1 MEQPSETPKQGAA
14 SGKLPG
20 QKPEGAHVEAV
31 PHPPKGE
38 EHKNLPTPSPGG
50 ATPGQPDQPD
60 QRSAELAR
68 NLNNLASEVVVAD
81 EWGLFKD
88 ARREAVAEQPLHIYQ
103 TLALAYQALAAGRLD
118 DVEVGLLTGRA
129 ALNRAQNGDRVWQIN
144 NHFGFLPIV
153 FIAFSTLLV
162 HWFVFQRWLAVSG
175 PDIITHA
182 AFAGMVGAV
191 LRSLYW
197 LQFQTGKG
205 LLRPRW
211 FTSFIVAPPIGAIF
225 GWLVSL
231 LVKSA
236 AQVVSKGT
244 VETDWRTVSLLAA
257 FAGFKWEWAL
267 GWLEEAARSVQT
279 RMKDKTPAKP
289 KS

>member
-1 MEQPSETPKQGAA
+1 MEQPPETPKQGAA
-14 SGKLPG
+14 SGKLQG

-31 PHPPKGE
+31 PHPPKEE

-50 ATPGQPDQPD
+50 ATPGQPDQ
-60 QRSAELAR
+60 RRVELAR
-68 NLNNLASEVVVAD
+68 DLDNLASEVVVAD

-88 ARREAVAEQPLHIYQ
+88 ARREAVAEQPPHIYQ

-118 DVEVGLLTGRA
+118 EVEIGLLTGRA
-129 ALNRAQNGDRVWQIN
+129 ALNRAQNGDRVWQLN

-162 HWFVFQRWLAVSG
+162 YWFVFQRWLAISG
-175 PDIITHA
+175 ADIITHA

-231 LVKSA
+231 LVKAA
-236 AQVVSKGT
+236 AQAVSKGAL
-244 VETDWRTVSLLAA
+244 ETDWRTVSLLAA
-257 FAGFKWEWAL
+257 FAGFKWQWAL
-267 GWLEEAARSVQT
+267 GWLEETARSIQS